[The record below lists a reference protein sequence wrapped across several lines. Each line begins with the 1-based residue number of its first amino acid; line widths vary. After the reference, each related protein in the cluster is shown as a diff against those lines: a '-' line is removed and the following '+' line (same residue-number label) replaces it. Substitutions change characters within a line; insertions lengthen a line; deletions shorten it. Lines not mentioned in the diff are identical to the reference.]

1 MLGRAVH
8 AGRGH
13 VVLVAGFEL
22 DCHRLDV
29 VAFAIFGVRFF
40 VEATVAGCAD
50 VVGEVGA
57 LRHRDVGFGYDVGG
71 CGVER
76 IALWACVVRGGFST
90 LVCRFA
96 MVTAMR
102 HLTISPG
109 ALIIGADA
117 YRAIIRSRTRTNK

>member
-22 DCHRLDV
+22 DGHRLDV

-71 CGVER
+71 RGVER
-76 IALWACVVRGGFST
+76 VALWTCVVRGGRGHEWRRGWVYRDGAYPLGCRGGIGSCFDGVDVDRVRIW
-90 LVCRFA
+90 VCR
-96 MVTAMR
+96 
-102 HLTISPG
+102 
-109 ALIIGADA
+109 
-117 YRAIIRSRTRTNK
+117 

>member
-8 AGRGH
+8 AGRGY

-57 LRHRDVGFGYDVGG
+57 LRHRDVGFGYDVVAPPSRGSHP
-71 CGVER
+71 E
-76 IALWACVVRGGFST
+76 VV
-90 LVCRFA
+90 LV
-96 MVTAMR
+96 VWSNTSGNV
-102 HLTISPG
+102 L
-109 ALIIGADA
+109 
-117 YRAIIRSRTRTNK
+117 